1 MPRTGRIII
10 PNFPHHV
17 VQRGHNRQAVFASDA
32 DFQRYRDDLRTVSKA
47 LDVKVYAFCLMT
59 NHVHLLLDPGDET
72 ANLTKLMKTL
82 AGRMTR
88 YRNKLEGRSG
98 TLWEGRFK
106 SSPVQLDGY
115 FLECCRYIDLNPV
128 RAGMT
133 SNAADYAW
141 SSYRYRTVDDADQWL
156 APLVGTEQ
164 WGEGSAFHKRYAS
177 FVNEGTSEERY
188 DQIHAAIQ
196 RNQLTGNPKFVDEIA
211 SIIGRRLEQRGPG
224 RPRKS
229 IEALEVQ
236 K

>member
-1 MPRTGRIII
+1 MPRTGRIIL

-17 VQRGHNRQAVFASDA
+17 VQRGHNRQAVFASDG
-32 DFQRYRDDLRTVSKA
+32 DFQQYRDDLRTVSKA

-59 NHVHLLLDPGDET
+59 NHVHLLLDPGDEA
-72 ANLTKLMKTL
+72 ANLAKLMKTL

-128 RAGMT
+128 RAGMV
-133 SNAADYAW
+133 SHAADYAW
-141 SSYRYRTVDDADQWL
+141 SSYRYRTADNADQWL
-156 APLVGTEQ
+156 APLAGTEQ
-164 WGEGSAFHKRYAS
+164 WGEGSAFQKRYAS
-177 FVNEGTSEERY
+177 FVNEGISEERY
-188 DQIHAAIQ
+188 DQIHDAIQ
-196 RNQLTGNPKFVDEIA
+196 RNQLTGNPKFVDEVA
-211 SIIGRRLEQRGPG
+211 GIIGRRLEQRGPG

-229 IEALEVQ
+229 SEAFEDR